1 MIVQR
6 LLKMGWLLPPDPRQ
20 EVFHVVSGK
29 KDITACEGSKDNCK
43 VGEKNR
49 REYGILWEKLQEEF
63 QKIVK
68 GRKN

>member
-1 MIVQR
+1 MLYQV
-6 LLKMGWLLPPDPRQ
+6 
-20 EVFHVVSGK
+20 K
-29 KDITACEGSKDNCK
+29 KILRPVKAAKTIARS
-43 VGEKNR
+43 VRKNR